1 MDEVLK
7 DRLFYENSGGGMTV
21 SGGEPTSQHEF
32 TYALLRLAKDNGL
45 HTCLETNGYAVFEK
59 IKSLA
64 QWVDIFLYDY
74 KETNPKLHEKYTGVS
89 NERIL
94 VNLKNLDDIGSEIIL
109 RCPIIPGLNDRL
121 DHFAGIA
128 DLANQMHHI
137 LEIDIEPYH
146 PLGIFKSHRLGK
158 APLFEAELF
167 VPDEM
172 VAKWV
177 NDIQTKTNIPVKRL

>member
-1 MDEVLK
+1 MK
-7 DRLFYENSGGGMTV
+7 DKTFYENSGGGMTV
-21 SGGEPTSQHEF
+21 SGGEPTLQYEF
-32 TYALLRLAKDNGL
+32 TYALLRLAKTNGL
-45 HTCLETNGYAVFEK
+45 HTCLETNGYVVFERLK
-59 IKSLA
+59 ELTEC
-64 QWVDIFLYDY
+64 VDIFLYDY
-74 KETNPKLHEKYTGVS
+74 KETNPELHEKYTGVS

-94 VNLKNLDDIGSEIIL
+94 RNLINLDESGSEIIL
-109 RCPIIPGLNDRL
+109 RCPIIPGLNDRF

-128 DLANQMHHI
+128 DIANKMHHI

-146 PLGIFKSHRLGK
+146 PLGISKSRQLGK